1 MEIRD
6 VMRFLTV
13 TIGSCGLLLLSHGA
27 AAQLLI
33 GTGTTPALEQQ
44 IVDQSERWADAIEQ
58 NDLETIDALMAEDF
72 VLVQAT
78 PQGIAMVGKATQ
90 LKTLERRSAA
100 VSGAA
105 RMLGGITVRTH
116 GGDMA
121 ILTAVATYSAEGT
134 TGEPLTTQAVITEVW
149 TDDGAG
155 WKISHFQLLTG
166 PLPGPTEPTE

>member
-1 MEIRD
+1 MEMRD

-27 AAQLLI
+27 AAQLI
-33 GTGTTPALEQQ
+33 GTGTTSALEQQ

-78 PQGIAMVGKATQ
+78 PRGIAMVGKATQ
-90 LKTLERRSAA
+90 LENLERRSAA

-105 RMLGGITVRTH
+105 RMLDQITVRTH

-134 TGEPLTTQAVITEVW
+134 NGEPLTTQAVITEVW

-155 WKISHFQLLTG
+155 WKISHFQPLTG
-166 PLPGPTEPTE
+166 PSGPN